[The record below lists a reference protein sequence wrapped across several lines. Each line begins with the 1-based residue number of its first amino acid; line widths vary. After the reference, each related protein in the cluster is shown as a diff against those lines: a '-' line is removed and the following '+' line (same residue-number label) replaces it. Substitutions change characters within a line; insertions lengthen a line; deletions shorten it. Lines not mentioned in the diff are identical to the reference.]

1 MEYTRGLV
9 MLLPTPRPPFDS
21 GGGAYNGEKKLYEA
35 CETRNV

>member
-9 MLLPTPRPPFDS
+9 MLLPPPPFDL
-21 GGGAYNGEKKLYEA
+21 GGGALNGEKKLYEA